1 MDRVWQDCEQERDK
15 EMWEAEALA
24 RYALGMEEEDKRLYQ
39 EQQRLIAL
47 DAAHGA

>member
-15 EMWEAEALA
+15 EMWEAEARA
-24 RYALGMEEEDKRLYQ
+24 RQEIVEA
-39 EQQRLIAL
+39 EQQRLLML